1 MYVQYDTEA
10 EPPPREH
17 PWTGAESGPEAH
29 YHNFIER
36 PDLIPE
42 VLEDFK
48 PFADQDA
55 IQTFYALLRSLNGPS
70 SPFETNDCGLRP
82 PRLDYEAP
90 DLIAPLYQSAPAM
103 LHGRLTVLFRKL
115 DNNTIPANINWL
127 KQSIH
132 DALRDQ
138 VPPFPAVIFIGTW
151 PHWFKVIDKPGNVLS
166 LRFWAWGE
174 DEAQA
179 FLNLGG
185 VYQTLAGLFEWLA
198 GALKKPI

>member
-1 MYVQYDTEA
+1 
-10 EPPPREH
+10 
-17 PWTGAESGPEAH
+17 
-29 YHNFIER
+29 
-36 PDLIPE
+36 
-42 VLEDFK
+42 
-48 PFADQDA
+48 
-55 IQTFYALLRSLNGPS
+55 
-70 SPFETNDCGLRP
+70 
-82 PRLDYEAP
+82 
-90 DLIAPLYQSAPAM
+90 M

-115 DNNTIPANINWL
+115 DSNTIPANINWL

-138 VPPFPAVIFIGTW
+138 VPSFPAVIFIGTW
-151 PHWFKVIDKPGNVLS
+151 PHWFKAIDKSGNVIS

-179 FLNLGG
+179 FQNLGG